1 MRAWRG
7 TAGRRGRAG
16 ALAGVLAGLLAFSTA
31 ACTDYG
37 GDLSGANI
45 SGGGDG
51 DTLVVSET
59 AGVPSSFLAYGVRQG
74 YFADEGVDLQVSPSS
89 GGASVIPALLSG
101 DIDVAGSNVVSAL
114 IAMGRRMPIEM
125 VAAGTSTA
133 EEESRDFAQLVVPED
148 SPITSPED
156 LDGTRIAVN
165 SLQNIND
172 VVVNSVL
179 REAGLGNDDVRF
191 VEMPLPDMPAAI
203 QRGDVDAGV
212 LIEPF
217 ATIGISQG
225 LRPLAGPYVNTRPG
239 LQIGTFLMTS
249 ERVADDPELV
259 AAFRA
264 GVERTARSIAE
275 DPDSFREALPE
286 ISDLAPELAGRM
298 NLPVW
303 HGTTDRES
311 IETIHGVMGEIGLTD
326 ADLDYED
333 WVAD

>member
-1 MRAWRG
+1 M
-7 TAGRRGRAG
+7 TGRRPARRRTRAG
-16 ALAGVLAGLLAFSTA
+16 ALAGALAGLLVLTTA
-31 ACTDYG
+31 ACSDYG
-37 GDLSGANI
+37 GDLSGANV
-45 SGGGDG
+45 SGSGDG

-59 AGVPSSFLAYGVRQG
+59 AGVPSSFLAYGVAQG
-74 YFADEGVDLQVSPSS
+74 YFADEGVDLRVSPSS

-101 DIDVAGSNVVSAL
+101 DIDVAGSNVVSAM
-114 IAMGRRMPIEM
+114 IAMGRRMPIQM

-133 EEESRDFAQLVVPED
+133 EDPADDFASLVVPED
-148 SPITSPED
+148 SPITEPAD

-179 REAGLGNDDVRF
+179 SEAGLTNDDIRF
-191 VEMPLPDMPAAI
+191 VEMPLPDIPAAI

-217 ATIGISQG
+217 ASIGRSQG
-225 LRPLAGPYVNTRPG
+225 LRVLASPYVNTRPG
-239 LQIGTFLMTS
+239 LQIGTYLMTS

-264 GVERTARSIAE
+264 GVERTARSVAE
-275 DPDSFREALPE
+275 DPDAFRAALPE
-286 ISDLAPELAGRM
+286 ISDLSPELAGQM

-303 HGTTDRES
+303 RGGNDRES
-311 IETIHGVMGEIGLTD
+311 IETIHAVMREIGLTE
-326 ADLDYED
+326 ADLDYERS
-333 WVAD
+333 VAD

>member
-1 MRAWRG
+1 MRRRSLPG
-7 TAGRRGRAG
+7 SAGRRGAVAG
-16 ALAGVLAGLLAFSTA
+16 ALAGLLVLSTA
-31 ACTDYG
+31 ACSDYG

-59 AGVPSSFLAYGVRQG
+59 AGVPSSFLAYGIQRG
-74 YFADEGVDLQVSPSS
+74 YFADEGIDLEVSPSS

-114 IAMGRRMPIEM
+114 IAIGRRMPIEM

-133 EEESRDFAQLVVPED
+133 ERPENDFASLVVPED
-148 SPITSPED
+148 SPITTAAD
-156 LDGTRIAVN
+156 LDGARIAVN

-179 REAGLGNDDVRF
+179 TEVGLTNDDVHF
-191 VEMPLPDMPAAI
+191 VEMPLPDIPAAI

-217 ATIGISQG
+217 ATIGRSQG
-225 LRPLAGPYVNTRPG
+225 LRVLASPYVNTRPG
-239 LQIGTFLMTS
+239 LQIGTYLMTS
-249 ERVADDPELV
+249 DKVSDDPELM

-264 GVERTARSIAE
+264 GVETTARSIAE
-275 DPDSFREALPE
+275 DPDSFRDALPE
-286 ISDLAPELAGRM
+286 ISDLSPELAGQM
-298 NLPVW
+298 NLPQW
-303 HGTTDRES
+303 RGTTDRDS
-311 IETIHGVMGEIGLTD
+311 IETIHDVMREIGLTD
-326 ADLDYED
+326 ADLDYDET
-333 WVAD
+333 VAD

>member
-1 MRAWRG
+1 MS
-7 TAGRRGRAG
+7 GRRSTARPGRRAG
-16 ALAGVLAGLLAFSTA
+16 ALAGGLAGLMVLTTA

-45 SGGGDG
+45 AGGGDG

-114 IAMGRRMPIEM
+114 IAMGRRMPIQM
-125 VAAGTSTA
+125 VAAGTSTDET
-133 EEESRDFAQLVVPED
+133 EERDFAQLVVPED
-148 SPITSPED
+148 SPITSPDD

-179 REAGLGNDDVRF
+179 GEAGLTNDDVRF

-203 QRGDVDAGV
+203 GRGDVDAGV

-217 ATIGISQG
+217 ATIGTSQG
-225 LRPLAGPYVNTRPG
+225 LRPLAGPYVHTRPG
-239 LQIGTFLMTS
+239 LQIGTYLMTS
-249 ERVADDPELV
+249 ERVAENPELV

-264 GVERTARSIAE
+264 GVERTAESIAE

-286 ISDLAPELAGRM
+286 ISELAPELAERM

-303 HGTTDRES
+303 RGSTNRES
-311 IETIHGVMGEIGLTD
+311 VETIHGVMREIGLTE
-326 ADLDYED
+326 ADLDYD
-333 WVAD
+333 GWVAD

>member
-1 MRAWRG
+1 MRR
-7 TAGRRGRAG
+7 RRGRRSALAG
-16 ALAGVLAGLLAFSTA
+16 ALAGLLLLGTA
-31 ACTDYG
+31 ACSDYG
-37 GDLSGANI
+37 GDLSGANV

-59 AGVPSSFLAYGVRQG
+59 AGVPSSFLAYGVSRG
-74 YFADEGVDLQVSPSS
+74 FFSDEGVDLRVSPSS

-101 DIDVAGSNVVSAL
+101 DIDIAGSNVVSAM
-114 IAMGRRMPIEM
+114 IAMGRRMPIQM

-133 EEESRDFAQLVVPED
+133 EDPADDFASLVVPED

-179 REAGLGNDDVRF
+179 SEAGLSNDDIRF
-191 VEMPLPDMPAAI
+191 VEMPLPDIPAAI

-217 ATIGISQG
+217 ASIGRSQG
-225 LRPLAGPYVNTRPG
+225 LRVLASPYVNTRPG
-239 LQIGTFLMTS
+239 LQIGTYLMTS

-264 GVERTARSIAE
+264 GVERTARSVAE
-275 DPDSFREALPE
+275 DPESFREALPE
-286 ISDLAPELAGRM
+286 ISDLSPELAGQM

-303 HGTTDRES
+303 HGRNDRES
-311 IETIHGVMGEIGLTD
+311 IETIHAVMVEIGLTD
-326 ADLDYED
+326 AELDYD
-333 WVAD
+333 SAVVD